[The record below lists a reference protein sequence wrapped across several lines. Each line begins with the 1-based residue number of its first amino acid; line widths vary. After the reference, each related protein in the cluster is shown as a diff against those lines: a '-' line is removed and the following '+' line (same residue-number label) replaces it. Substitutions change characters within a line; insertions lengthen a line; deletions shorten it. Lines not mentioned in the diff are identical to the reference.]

1 MIGWACATP
10 FRTSAERPRDT
21 EHKLGAVWS
30 VGTVRV
36 GRQSSHH
43 SPNLVL
49 PPGTDAMKCDEDV
62 KWFLP
67 PTPLHGTD
75 VVRCMLV
82 GEA

>member
-49 PPGTDAMKCDEDV
+49 PPRMDVMECDKDV
-62 KWFLP
+62 KWFLL
-67 PTPLHGTD
+67 PTPLHGTH
-75 VVRCMLV
+75 VV
-82 GEA
+82 